1 MKLNQGWKIKYFCNI
16 KKVEDSKKDKKN
28 KSNKIYI
35 FVLGYS
41 NRGKTYIFQKICKE
55 ELIYY
60 YHMIYNYYYLN

>member
-55 ELIYY
+55 E
-60 YHMIYNYYYLN
+60 